1 MLQLLEIA
9 FVEGTDR
16 VFEQLELNSVNSL
29 VELLPMDFIDSGDI
43 ELDNCIKC
51 SLQGNLCPFFPLIEY
66 SNFVV

>member
-16 VFEQLELNSVNSL
+16 VFELEHYSVNSL

-51 SLQGNLCPFFPLIEY
+51 SLQGNLWPFFPLIEY